1 MGDQSKLVLLKE
13 VVKTIREEGLL
24 QRVRETGQVLLCGL
38 ENIQVITSQIQP
50 KGKVYTETEHYKG
63 TDFLLSTNCFF
74 LSFLRCLAKTAVSNY
89 CPAFK

>member
-38 ENIQVITSQIQP
+38 ENIQVITCQIQP
-50 KGKVYTETEHYKG
+50 KGKVYTETEHYKE
-63 TDFLLSTNCFF
+63 TDLFLSTNCFF
-74 LSFLRCLAKTAVSNY
+74 LSFLRCIDKTAVSNY